1 MTTNFDVPSDWFETF
16 FTGPAN
22 RFWEAMVP
30 PAATVADAAFII
42 RHLDISPLARIVDA
56 PCGAGRHALALARR
70 GFRVTGVDISEDA
83 LARAAEA
90 AEAEQLPATFT
101 RADMRRLPIDEP
113 ADGIISMG
121 NSISYFDAEG
131 TRALFANF
139 AANLRPGGRLVID
152 TGCCAESV
160 LPNHQAE
167 RTFEFDGGSYA
178 SVTFYD
184 PLASVLKTRAE
195 LRLGEECHELRYA
208 HRIVTTGE
216 LVRELDAAGLETL
229 GLYRDVDDNEF
240 VVGAPRL
247 LLVARRR

>member
-30 PAATVADAAFII
+30 LAATAADAAFII
-42 RHLDISPLARIVDA
+42 RHLDISPPARIVDS
-56 PCGAGRHALALARR
+56 PCGAGRHALALARQ
-70 GFRVTGVDISEDA
+70 GFRVTGVDISEEA
-83 LARAAEA
+83 LTRAADA
-90 AEAEQLPATFT
+90 AEGEHSPATFL
-101 RADMRRLPIDEP
+101 RADMRRFSLDKP

-121 NSISYFDAEG
+121 NSISYFDADG
-131 TRALFANF
+131 TRALFESF
-139 AANLRPGGRLVID
+139 AKALQPGGRLVID

-167 RTFEFDGGSYA
+167 RTFEFDGGSYRT
-178 SVTFYD
+178 VTFYD
-184 PLASVLKTRAE
+184 PVASVLKTRAE
-195 LRLGEECHELRYA
+195 LRLGEESHALRYA

-216 LVRELDAAGLETL
+216 LVRELDATGLETL

-240 VVGAPRL
+240 MVGAPRL
-247 LLVARRR
+247 LLVACRR